1 MSDRLDR
8 IDPASLA
15 GAAAAL
21 YSKYAS
27 GRRVEPESE
36 FTLVT
41 EDGQLV
47 GPPSAWLLSPDLG
60 LGLERVGFEVRFNL
74 SLTGRFR
81 EIVILMVA
89 AVEDSPFERFAH
101 HQAARRAGLTDD
113 EIVGLDDGSFT
124 PADESEATLV
134 QMVEALLSR
143 GTLDEELWKQAD
155 AALGRRA
162 IFEVVTL
169 IGWYRM
175 MALQLRTFALEP
187 PS

>member
-1 MSDRLDR
+1 MSDRLDHV
-8 IDPASLA
+8 DPAGLTGS
-15 GAAAAL
+15 AAAL

-27 GRRVEPESE
+27 GQRVMPESG

-41 EDGQLV
+41 EDGQLL
-47 GPPSAWLLSPDLG
+47 GPPAAWMLSPDLG

-74 SLTGRFR
+74 SLSARFR
-81 EIVILMVA
+81 EIVILIVA
-89 AVEDSPFERFAH
+89 AVENSPFERFAH
-101 HQAARRAGLTDD
+101 HQAARHAGLTDD
-113 EIVGLDDGSFT
+113 EIADLDAGSFVPVDDT
-124 PADESEATLV
+124 EATIIKV
-134 QMVEALLSR
+134 VEALLSR
-143 GTLDEELWKQAD
+143 GTLDEALWSQAD

-187 PS
+187 PA

>member
-1 MSDRLDR
+1 MSDRLDHL
-8 IDPASLA
+8 DPAGLA
-15 GAAAAL
+15 GSAAAL

-27 GRRVEPESE
+27 GRRVDPASG

-41 EDGQLV
+41 EDGQLL
-47 GPPSAWLLSPDLG
+47 GPPAAWMLSPDLG

-74 SLTGRFR
+74 SLSSRFR

-89 AVEDSPFERFAH
+89 SVEDSPFERFAH
-101 HQAARRAGLTDD
+101 HQAARHAGLTDD
-113 EIVGLDDGSFT
+113 EIAALDAGSFT

-134 QMVEALLSR
+134 QVVEALLSR
-143 GTLDEELWKQAD
+143 WTLDEALWSQAD
-155 AALGRRA
+155 ASLGRRA

-175 MALQLRTFALEP
+175 MALQLRAFALEP
-187 PS
+187 PA